1 MYKEVGRCEGQG
13 WWEGVGVVG
22 VVGVGGQAKGGFSLP
37 LSTEVVLSSQ

>member
-13 WWEGVGVVG
+13 WWEGAG